1 MDAPIVIVRSLV
13 YNHEPYLRQCLDG
26 FVMQKTNFKFEV
38 HVHDDA
44 STDRSQEIILE
55 YAEKYPDIIKP
66 FIEEENQYSKGLDGV
81 WKWGELNSKYVAICE
96 GDDYWTDPFKLQKQV
111 DYLESHPECGLVY
124 SSAQQFFQETG
135 EFKDGWAAQTDFE
148 DLLTSSNKIM
158 TLCTVFR
165 TDIYL
170 KYVDEIEK
178 HKSWPMGD
186 YPLWLYLAKHSN
198 IHFMHEVMGVYRVLK
213 HSASHSTDIKKMMSF
228 LRGVY
233 DVRCFFANRYGY
245 QHLLKHFAK
254 TTISDLFRLSVQRD
268 TNLSVFLFRFAREKG
283 VLSFN
288 VLAKCILYSTRVGRC
303 YHRKKY
309 PDSYIM

>member
-1 MDAPIVIVRSLV
+1 M
-13 YNHEPYLRQCLDG
+13 
-26 FVMQKTNFKFEV
+26 
-38 HVHDDA
+38 HDDA

-55 YAEKYPDIIKP
+55 YAEKFPDIIKP

-158 TLCTVFR
+158 TLCTMFR
-165 TDIYL
+165 KDIYL
-170 KYVDEIEK
+170 KYVEEIEK
-178 HKSWPMGD
+178 QNNWPMGD
-186 YPLWLYLAKHSN
+186 YPLWLYLSKHSK
-198 IHFMHEVMGVYRVLK
+198 IHFINEVMGAYRVLK
-213 HSASHSTDIKKMMSF
+213 DSASHSPVVNKMKSF
-228 LRGVY
+228 LLGVY
-233 DVRCFFANRYGY
+233 DVRCYFANRYGY

-288 VLAKCILYSTRVGRC
+288 VLAKCILYSTRVGRY